1 MDDEDMFPGSERDE
15 VDDEAE
21 WASGGYPKIEPWRR
35 DLLTNL
41 IDSAEEAEEVEG
53 VGELVREPIGR
64 KEA

>member
-1 MDDEDMFPGSERDE
+1 MDDEDAFPGSERDE

-21 WASGGYPKIEPWRR
+21 LATEGYPNIEPCRR
-35 DLLTNL
+35 DLLTSL
-41 IDSAEEAEEVEG
+41 IDSAEEVEEVEG